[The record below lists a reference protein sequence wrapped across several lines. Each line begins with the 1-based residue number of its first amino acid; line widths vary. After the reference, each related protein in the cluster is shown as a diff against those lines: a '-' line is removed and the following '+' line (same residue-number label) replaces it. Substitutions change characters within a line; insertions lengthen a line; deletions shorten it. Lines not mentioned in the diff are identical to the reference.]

1 MRTLVVIGI
10 VAIVALVVLRFVKT
24 LTGATVVASPT
35 DAPVQTTALTHTV
48 RDIDGNPFD
57 LTQLH
62 GKVVMIVNVASRCG
76 FTRQYEQ
83 LEALYRKYGERGL
96 VIVGFPSN
104 DFGGQEPGTDAEIR
118 EFCTSNYG
126 VTFPM
131 MSKITV
137 KGSNKHPVYRA
148 LTEGTGPFAG
158 EVGWNFT
165 KFVIARDGKT
175 LVARFG
181 SSTRPDD
188 PSVIRVLEA
197 ELEKAAEPAP
207 ARP

>member
-1 MRTLVVIGI
+1 M
-10 VAIVALVVLRFVKT
+10 
-24 LTGATVVASPT
+24 ASPG
-35 DAPVQTTALTHTV
+35 DAPVRTDALTHTV

-57 LTQLH
+57 LSQLR
-62 GKVVMIVNVASRCG
+62 GKVVMVVNVASRCG

-83 LEALYRKYGERGL
+83 LEAVYRKYRERGF
-96 VIVGFPSN
+96 VVVGFPSN
-104 DFGGQEPGTDAEIR
+104 DFGGQEPGTDAEIKA
-118 EFCTSNYG
+118 FCTTNFG

-137 KGSNKHPVYRA
+137 KGANKHPVYKA

-165 KFVIARDGKT
+165 KFIIARDGQT

-188 PSVIRVLEA
+188 PSVIRTIEA
-197 ELEKAAEPAP
+197 ELDRPVEQPSGNEP
-207 ARP
+207 